1 MGENVTFLGN
11 LTWTGT
17 YFTYV
22 AQISTGM
29 KYVAIKLWVIEP
41 KLEDV
46 GIQKVI
52 R

>member
-1 MGENVTFLGN
+1 MGENVIFSGN

-17 YFTYV
+17 YFAYV
-22 AQISTGM
+22 AQVSTGM

-41 KLEDV
+41 KFENV